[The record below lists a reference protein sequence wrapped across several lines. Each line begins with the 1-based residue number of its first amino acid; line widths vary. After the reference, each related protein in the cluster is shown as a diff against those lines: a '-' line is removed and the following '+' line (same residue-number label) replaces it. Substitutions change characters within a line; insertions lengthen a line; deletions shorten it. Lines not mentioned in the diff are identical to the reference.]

1 MHPGGS
7 ANKVARTHAA
17 PPGSRARPAP
27 TLEPAAGAGSFKTDR
42 CVAQT
47 PPPRQKSH
55 PPPPH
60 RHTRHS
66 FTPTPP
72 RRRRNRAR
80 PQFTELLAVFERPA
94 NTTST
99 PPRRGVLIS
108 ASRLEA
114 QRHRR
119 VGAEMRPSTSAGV
132 PLMRRFPRRGHASWL
147 CPELCRTPCGIRL
160 HPAANHVWSEGGFR
174 SKWLTE
180 KRGRNEN

>member
-80 PQFTELLAVFERPA
+80 PQFTELLAVFR
-94 NTTST
+94 TSSEHHQHAT
-99 PPRRGVLIS
+99 QTRRVNFRVSAGGSAAPPRRGRDAAEHVSGCSFDAEIS
-108 ASRLEA
+108 QTRSRFLAMPGIVQNPLWNPAPPGSKPRVE
-114 QRHRR
+114 RR
-119 VGAEMRPSTSAGV
+119 
-132 PLMRRFPRRGHASWL
+132 W
-147 CPELCRTPCGIRL
+147 I
-160 HPAANHVWSEGGFR
+160 
-174 SKWLTE
+174 
-180 KRGRNEN
+180 